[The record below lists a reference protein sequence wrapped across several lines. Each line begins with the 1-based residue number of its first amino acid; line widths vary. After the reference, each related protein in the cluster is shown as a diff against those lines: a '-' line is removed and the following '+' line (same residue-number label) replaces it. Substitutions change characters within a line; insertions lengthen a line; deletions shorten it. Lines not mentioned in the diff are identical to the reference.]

1 MNASPRLLER
11 AARATVSVHSQ
22 IPQDHV
28 SAAIGLG
35 TERHGTGT
43 LITSDGLILTAHY
56 LLLGA
61 QSVIV
66 TLCNGDQTQA
76 KIVAKDY
83 STGLGLL
90 KIEGANYPPLE
101 VISSKDCVP
110 GQEVFTISSLRAE
123 KRCADCGMI
132 TYTGPFDA
140 VWEFVLDRCLCVTA
154 SSLNIGLSGGPICN
168 TRGQVVGVSY
178 LNFADMGRAILG
190 IPGEC
195 LLDTRDELLQ
205 FGKRVTAPPKAWL
218 GVLSYTLR
226 EHVVIAGV
234 MPGSP
239 GDKAGLQQ
247 GDLLITVDG
256 HDIAERRALYDALRN
271 HRPGDSV
278 ALKVLRNN
286 RILQVEVPA
295 VRAEDY
301 FA

>member
-1 MNASPRLLER
+1 MNAAVHLLKT
-11 AARATVSVHSQ
+11 ARATVGIHSQ
-22 IPQDHV
+22 VAATHV
-28 SAAIGLG
+28 STAIGLG
-35 TERHGTGT
+35 TERRGTGT
-43 LITSDGLILTAHY
+43 FVSPDGLILTVQY

-61 QSVIV
+61 QSVNV
-66 TLCNGDQTQA
+66 TMLGGEQKTA
-76 KIVAKDY
+76 TVVAKDY

-90 KIEGANYPPLE
+90 KVQGSGYPYLKVVSSEGCAA
-101 VISSKDCVP
+101 
-110 GQEVFTISSLRAE
+110 GQDAFTIASLGGA
-123 KRCADCGMI
+123 KRCADAGMI

-140 VWEFVLDRCLCVTA
+140 VWEFVLDRCLCITA

-168 TRGQVVGVSY
+168 PRAEVIGVSY

-190 IPGEC
+190 VPGEC
-195 LLDTRDELLQ
+195 FLRARDELVK
-205 FGKRVTAPPKAWL
+205 FGRRVSVAPKAWL

-247 GDLLITVDG
+247 GDLLMTVDG
-256 HDIAERRALYDALRN
+256 GDINERRAFYDALRK
-271 HRPGDSV
+271 HQPGDNV

-286 RILQVEVPA
+286 HVIEVNVPT
-295 VRAEDY
+295 VGVEDY

>member
-1 MNASPRLLER
+1 MNASPRLLEKT
-11 AARATVSVHSQ
+11 ARATVSVHSQ
-22 IPQDHV
+22 IPQTHV
-28 SAAIGLG
+28 STAIGLG

-43 LITSDGLILTAHY
+43 LITAEGLILTAHY

-66 TLCNGDQTQA
+66 TLTNGDQLQA

-90 KIEGANYPPLE
+90 KIEGANYPRLE
-101 VISSKDCVP
+101 VVSSRDSVP
-110 GQEVFTISSLRAE
+110 GQEVFTISSLRGE
-123 KRCADCGMI
+123 KRCADAGMI

-140 VWEFVLDRCLCVTA
+140 VWEFVLDRSLCVTA

-168 TRGQVVGVSY
+168 TRGQVIGVTY
-178 LNFADMGRAILG
+178 LNFADMGRAVLG
-190 IPGEC
+190 IPGEY

-256 HDIAERRALYDALRN
+256 HDISERRALYDALRN
-271 HRPGDSV
+271 HRPGDNV

-286 RILQVEVPA
+286 HILQVEVPA